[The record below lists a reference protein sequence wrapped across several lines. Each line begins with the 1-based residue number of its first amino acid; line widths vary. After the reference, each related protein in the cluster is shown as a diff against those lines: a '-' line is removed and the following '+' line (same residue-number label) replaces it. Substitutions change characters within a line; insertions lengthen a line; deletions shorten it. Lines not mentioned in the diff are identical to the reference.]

1 VQTKFNLL
9 VLLQLHALF
18 FDLRLVVLHLLLQVL
33 ARFNDKLMFS
43 LILDELRL
51 PLLQLLLLIKG
62 LV

>member
-1 VQTKFNLL
+1 MQTKFNLL